1 MEDESLLLDPSM
13 DYKLVPGLSS
23 EVIEKLYR
31 VRPTTI
37 VRVSLQFMLDLYGV
51 LCLIDVQ

>member
-13 DYKLVPGLSS
+13 DYKLDPGLSS

-37 VRVSLQFMLDLYGV
+37 VRVSLQSLLNRYGV
-51 LCLIDVQ
+51 LCLIGVQ